1 MKLAVVPHYDGPD
14 NTKSPPAWK
23 LLRNDV
29 VELGSFARAVLV
41 SKLAS
46 FPNEYRAP
54 EPMVGMIFTKGRT
67 WERYVLPLSEF
78 RRVLGTEL
86 RPDLA

>member
-14 NTKSPPAWK
+14 NTQSPPAWK
-23 LLRNDV
+23 LMRNDV

-46 FPNEYRAP
+46 FPNEYRTP
-54 EPMVGMIFTKGRT
+54 EPMVRMIFTKGQT
-67 WERYVLPLSEF
+67 WEQYVLPLSEF
-78 RRVLGTEL
+78 RQVLGTGL